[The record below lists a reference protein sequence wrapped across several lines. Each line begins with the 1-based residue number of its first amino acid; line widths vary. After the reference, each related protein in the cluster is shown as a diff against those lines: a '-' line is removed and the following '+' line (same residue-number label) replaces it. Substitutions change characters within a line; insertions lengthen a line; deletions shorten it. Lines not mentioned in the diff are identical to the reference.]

1 MRVFPKSR
9 YRNGSGCNRD
19 QSFLMALPGRVRPR
33 GDTLGKGG
41 GENYLYAITI
51 HQEQENSLDVVT
63 CIIKVFTFDVY
74 TFLDPGS
81 IVSFKTPHVA
91 IEFLYPN

>member
-1 MRVFPKSR
+1 
-9 YRNGSGCNRD
+9 
-19 QSFLMALPGRVRPR
+19 MALPGRVRPR

-41 GENYLYAITI
+41 GANCLYAITI

-74 TFLDPGS
+74 TFLDPSS
-81 IVSFKTPHVA
+81 ILSFKTPHVA